1 MHKISCYDT
10 IFITYM
16 RGDYLEDYIKT
27 SDLALLTE
35 GYELTMADG
44 FMGAGMKD
52 TVAYFDLFFRRV
64 PDNGG
69 FAIAAGLSKVI
80 DYLEHLHFRE
90 EDIKYLKSKGISDEL
105 ASYLKDFKFT
115 CDVWAIPEGTPIF
128 PNEPI
133 IKVRGPI
140 IEAQLI
146 ETMLLLSINQQ
157 SLIATKANRL
167 VRAAHGTAV
176 AEFGTRRAQGVDEA
190 VYGARA
196 AYIGGCVA
204 TSGVIP
210 EKEFGIPSVNTMIH
224 SWVQL
229 FDSEYDAFCEY
240 ARRHPDDCTLVVD
253 TYDTI
258 RSGIPNAIKAFDDVL
273 APLGKRPKSVRIDSG
288 DITYLSKRVR
298 KMLDVAGYPD
308 CDIMAS
314 NSLDEH
320 LISDMVSQGA
330 KVDCFIVGERLITSA
345 SSPLFGGVY
354 KLSAIEKDGKT
365 VPKINL
371 SENVRKITIPSSK
384 QVYRL
389 IDKDSGKA
397 IADVLTLDDE
407 IIDETKPYV
416 LFDPDFTW
424 KRKEIENFVTRK
436 LLVPIFE
443 GGKKVYEEPSLKEI
457 REYCLRQTDTLWDE
471 VKRFENPHKYYVDL
485 SKNLWAERNG
495 LIEKFKGIK

>member
-1 MHKISCYDT
+1 M
-10 IFITYM
+10 
-16 RGDYLEDYIKT
+16 EDYIKA

-105 ASYLKDFKFT
+105 ASYLRDFKFT

-457 REYCLRQTDTLWDE
+457 RDYCLRQTDTLWDE

>member
-1 MHKISCYDT
+1 M
-10 IFITYM
+10 
-16 RGDYLEDYIKT
+16 EDYIKA

-258 RSGIPNAIKAFDDVL
+258 RSGIPNAIKVFDDVL

-436 LLVPIFE
+436 LLVPIFK

-457 REYCLRQTDTLWDE
+457 RDYCLRQTDTLWDE

>member
-1 MHKISCYDT
+1 M
-10 IFITYM
+10 
-16 RGDYLEDYIKT
+16 EDYIKA

-80 DYLEHLHFRE
+80 DYLGHLHFRE

-457 REYCLRQTDTLWDE
+457 RDYCLRQTDTLWDE

>member
-1 MHKISCYDT
+1 M
-10 IFITYM
+10 
-16 RGDYLEDYIKT
+16 EDYIKA

-436 LLVPIFE
+436 LLVPIFR

-457 REYCLRQTDTLWDE
+457 RDYCLRQTDTLWDE

>member
-1 MHKISCYDT
+1 M
-10 IFITYM
+10 
-16 RGDYLEDYIKT
+16 EDYIKA

-389 IDKDSGKA
+389 IDKDSVKA

-457 REYCLRQTDTLWDE
+457 RDYCLRQTDTLWDE

>member
-1 MHKISCYDT
+1 M
-10 IFITYM
+10 
-16 RGDYLEDYIKT
+16 EDYIKA

-397 IADVLTLDDE
+397 IADVLTLDDK

-436 LLVPIFE
+436 LLVPIFK

-457 REYCLRQTDTLWDE
+457 RDYCLRQTDTLWDE

>member
-1 MHKISCYDT
+1 M
-10 IFITYM
+10 
-16 RGDYLEDYIKT
+16 EDYIKA

-105 ASYLKDFKFT
+105 ASYLKDFKFS

>member
-1 MHKISCYDT
+1 M
-10 IFITYM
+10 
-16 RGDYLEDYIKT
+16 EDYIKA

-436 LLVPIFE
+436 LLVPIFK
-443 GGKKVYEEPSLKEI
+443 GGKKVYDEPSLKEI

>member
-1 MHKISCYDT
+1 M
-10 IFITYM
+10 
-16 RGDYLEDYIKT
+16 KT

-330 KVDCFIVGERLITSA
+330 KVDYFIVGERLITSA

>member
-1 MHKISCYDT
+1 MA
-10 IFITYM
+10 
-16 RGDYLEDYIKT
+16 DYIKA

-52 TVAYFDLFFRRV
+52 TIAYFDLFFRRV

-210 EKEFGIPSVNTMIH
+210 EREFGIPSVNTMIH

-273 APLGKRPKSVRIDSG
+273 LPLGKRPKSVRIDSG

-365 VPKINL
+365 IPKINL

-407 IIDETKPYV
+407 TIDENKPYV

>member
-1 MHKISCYDT
+1 M
-10 IFITYM
+10 
-16 RGDYLEDYIKT
+16 EDYIKA

-436 LLVPIFE
+436 LLVPIFK

-457 REYCLRQTDTLWDE
+457 RDYCLRQTDTLWDE

-495 LIEKFKGIK
+495 LIENFKGIK

>member
-1 MHKISCYDT
+1 M
-10 IFITYM
+10 
-16 RGDYLEDYIKT
+16 EDYIKA

-436 LLVPIFE
+436 LLVPIFK

-457 REYCLRQTDTLWDE
+457 RDYCLRRTDTLWDE

>member
-1 MHKISCYDT
+1 M
-10 IFITYM
+10 
-16 RGDYLEDYIKT
+16 EDYIKA

-90 EDIKYLKSKGISDEL
+90 EDIKFLKSKGISDEL

-436 LLVPIFE
+436 LLVPIFK

-457 REYCLRQTDTLWDE
+457 RDYCLRQTDTLWDE

>member
-1 MHKISCYDT
+1 M
-10 IFITYM
+10 
-16 RGDYLEDYIKT
+16 EDYIKA

-105 ASYLKDFKFT
+105 ASYLKDSKFT

-407 IIDETKPYV
+407 IIDETKPYI

-436 LLVPIFE
+436 LLVPIFK

>member
-1 MHKISCYDT
+1 M
-10 IFITYM
+10 
-16 RGDYLEDYIKT
+16 EDYIKA

-69 FAIAAGLSKVI
+69 FAIAAGLSKAI

-457 REYCLRQTDTLWDE
+457 RDYCLRQTDTLWDE

>member
-1 MHKISCYDT
+1 MA
-10 IFITYM
+10 
-16 RGDYLEDYIKT
+16 DYIKA

-345 SSPLFGGVY
+345 SSPLFSGVY

>member
-1 MHKISCYDT
+1 M
-10 IFITYM
+10 
-16 RGDYLEDYIKT
+16 EDYIKA

-320 LISDMVSQGA
+320 LIRDMVSQGA

-457 REYCLRQTDTLWDE
+457 RDYCLRQTDTLWDE

>member
-1 MHKISCYDT
+1 M
-10 IFITYM
+10 
-16 RGDYLEDYIKT
+16 EDYIKA

-485 SKNLWAERNG
+485 SKNLWAERNS

>member
-1 MHKISCYDT
+1 M
-10 IFITYM
+10 
-16 RGDYLEDYIKT
+16 EEYIKA

-457 REYCLRQTDTLWDE
+457 RDYCLRQTDTLWDE

>member
-1 MHKISCYDT
+1 MA
-10 IFITYM
+10 
-16 RGDYLEDYIKT
+16 DYIKA

-44 FMGAGMKD
+44 FMVAGMKD
-52 TVAYFDLFFRRV
+52 TIAYFDLFFRRV

-407 IIDETKPYV
+407 IIDETKPYI

-457 REYCLRQTDTLWDE
+457 RDYCLRQTDTLWDE

-485 SKNLWAERNG
+485 SKNLWAERNS

>member
-1 MHKISCYDT
+1 
-10 IFITYM
+10 
-16 RGDYLEDYIKT
+16 
-27 SDLALLTE
+27 
-35 GYELTMADG
+35 
-44 FMGAGMKD
+44 
-52 TVAYFDLFFRRV
+52 
-64 PDNGG
+64 
-69 FAIAAGLSKVI
+69 
-80 DYLEHLHFRE
+80 
-90 EDIKYLKSKGISDEL
+90 
-105 ASYLKDFKFT
+105 
-115 CDVWAIPEGTPIF
+115 
-128 PNEPI
+128 
-133 IKVRGPI
+133 
-140 IEAQLI
+140 
-146 ETMLLLSINQQ
+146 
-157 SLIATKANRL
+157 
-167 VRAAHGTAV
+167 
-176 AEFGTRRAQGVDEA
+176 
-190 VYGARA
+190 
-196 AYIGGCVA
+196 
-204 TSGVIP
+204 
-210 EKEFGIPSVNTMIH
+210 MIH

-354 KLSAIEKDGKT
+354 KLSAIEKDGKP

-407 IIDETKPYV
+407 IIDETKPYI

-457 REYCLRQTDTLWDE
+457 RDYCLRQTDTLWDE

>member
-1 MHKISCYDT
+1 M
-10 IFITYM
+10 
-16 RGDYLEDYIKT
+16 EDYIKA

-115 CDVWAIPEGTPIF
+115 CDIWAIPEGTPIF

-436 LLVPIFE
+436 LLVPIFK

-457 REYCLRQTDTLWDE
+457 RDYCLRQTDTLWDE

>member
-1 MHKISCYDT
+1 M
-10 IFITYM
+10 
-16 RGDYLEDYIKT
+16 EDYIKA

-288 DITYLSKRVR
+288 DITYLSKRAR

-330 KVDCFIVGERLITSA
+330 KVDYFIVGERLITSA

-436 LLVPIFE
+436 LLVPIFK

-485 SKNLWAERNG
+485 SKNLWAERNS

>member
-1 MHKISCYDT
+1 M
-10 IFITYM
+10 
-16 RGDYLEDYIKT
+16 EDYIKT

-416 LFDPDFTW
+416 LFAPDFTW

>member
-1 MHKISCYDT
+1 M
-10 IFITYM
+10 
-16 RGDYLEDYIKT
+16 EDYIKA

-105 ASYLKDFKFT
+105 ANYLKDFKFT

-436 LLVPIFE
+436 LLVPIFK

-457 REYCLRQTDTLWDE
+457 RDYCLRQTDTLWDE

>member
-1 MHKISCYDT
+1 M
-10 IFITYM
+10 
-16 RGDYLEDYIKT
+16 EDYIKT

-436 LLVPIFE
+436 LLVPIFK

-457 REYCLRQTDTLWDE
+457 RDYCLRQTDTLWDE

-495 LIEKFKGIK
+495 LIERFKGIK

>member
-1 MHKISCYDT
+1 M
-10 IFITYM
+10 
-16 RGDYLEDYIKT
+16 EDYIKA

-105 ASYLKDFKFT
+105 ASYLKDFQFT

-436 LLVPIFE
+436 LLVPIFK

-457 REYCLRQTDTLWDE
+457 RDYCLRQTDTLWDE